1 MNEEITIEQQL
12 QAELS
17 RLKKAIEYIEQAEK
31 NVQKVQL
38 FNNETQSKCEEVF
51 KSNEDL
57 KNEIIAA
64 KSATNKK
71 FEQITSD
78 LDKLSKTVAMQNK
91 TIEQNQKEIGR
102 LKSLK
107 WYQKIFG

>member
-1 MNEEITIEQQL
+1 MNEEINIEQQL

-31 NVQKVQL
+31 NVQKIQL
-38 FNNETQSKCEEVF
+38 LNNETKSKCEEVL

-57 KNEIIAA
+57 ISEINAT

-71 FEQITSD
+71 FEQIISD
-78 LDKLSKTVAMQNK
+78 LDKLSKTVALQNK
-91 TIEQNQKEIGR
+91 TIEQNQKEIEQ

-107 WYQKIFG
+107 WYQKLFG